1 MSVIQIS
8 KIQVRRGKK
17 LSGIGVPQLSSAEF
31 AWAVDTQE
39 LFIGNGSL
47 NEGAP
52 YVGNT
57 KIITENDNIL
67 ELAAGYRFS
76 SSNPSIDNSV
86 PRSVQSKLDEYVS
99 VIDFGAVPDGSTDC
113 TEAFNKAFQDL
124 ALNSDDKFKK
134 VLFVP
139 NGNYL
144 IFSDL
149 KIPSNTILKGENKL
163 ETVIDIGSNDIILI
177 SESGTEPG
185 GFSSGDIPHDII
197 IENLTIDHGIGQTIV
212 SGSSN
217 CTFENVRWRS
227 NYTLGETVFV
237 SENANA
243 VYSIPIVESGGN
255 IVVTGTGVT
264 STVTVVFADTYIA
277 TLTTLVNLLN
287 ADPVFDANFI
297 ASVEGTALKITSKTP
312 SVALTV
318 FTNNFTVTSLA
329 SSVPGNIPLPVS
341 PVLTNF
347 TDGSQDVPAS
357 IYFENLFYGIRTNNL
372 KINDCL
378 FDSVKLAI
386 ELFQSDVFNTEIEIR
401 RTKFFNCDT
410 GIYVAGRQ
418 GQGNN
423 WIIEDCEFNQ
433 IARYAMNITAGR
445 NTKVH
450 RSKFFNCGNNT
461 GSPAYPVFPIVKFSE
476 YINNTLIDCSSD
488 RHQQSQIVSVA
499 TTKAVTEFEM
509 AALATFSD
517 RNYSLIYLENQ
528 APPGGR
534 PLAVFGIG
542 NKFIE
547 INYVLTLGSHK
558 RLGKLTI
565 SVNDTTN
572 VGIGA
577 VAIADSYTFS
587 SGGTIMTGFQFSASL
602 RDNDSDGS
610 NDTVLL
616 RYTNPTATGALG
628 SISYSVS
635 YGV

>member
-1 MSVIQIS
+1 VSVIQIS

-39 LFIGNGSL
+39 LYIGNGSL
-47 NEGAP
+47 SEGAP
-52 YVGNT
+52 FVGNT
-57 KIITENDNIL
+57 KIITEHDNIL

-76 SSNPSIDNSV
+76 SSNPSIDNSI

-113 TEAFNKAFQDL
+113 TEAFNKAFLDL
-124 ALNSDDKFKK
+124 ALNSDDKYKK
-134 VLFVP
+134 ILFVP

-149 KIPSNTILKGENKL
+149 KIPSNTILLGENRN
-163 ETVIDIGSNDIILI
+163 ETVLDIGDNDIIFV
-177 SESGTEPG
+177 SENGTEPG
-185 GFSSGDIPHDII
+185 AFSSGDVPHDII
-197 IENLTIDHGIGQTIV
+197 IENLTIDHDLGQTIV
-212 SGSSN
+212 TSSTD
-217 CTFENVRWRS
+217 CRFENIKWRS
-227 NYTLGETVFV
+227 NYTLGDSVFI

-255 IVVTGTGVT
+255 IVVSGTGVT

-297 ASVEGTALKITSKTP
+297 ASVDGTALKITSKTP

-329 SSVPGNIPLPVS
+329 SSAPGNISLTVS

-347 TDGSQDVPAS
+347 TDGSQDVNAS
-357 IYFENLFYGIRTNNL
+357 VYFENIFYGTRTENLLLNN
-372 KINDCL
+372 CL
-378 FDSVKLAI
+378 FDSVRLAI
-386 ELFQSDVFNTEIEIR
+386 ELYQNDVFDTKLEINHS
-401 RTKFFNCDT
+401 KFFNCDT
-410 GIYVAGRQ
+410 GIYVAGRI

-423 WIIEDCEFNQ
+423 WKIFDCEFDQ

-445 NTKVH
+445 NTKIS
-450 RSKFFNCGNNT
+450 RTKFTNCGNNT
-461 GSPAYPVFPIVKFSE
+461 GSPAYPVYPIVKFAE

-488 RHQQSQIVSVA
+488 RHQQGQIVSVA

-509 AALATFSD
+509 ASLATFID
-517 RNYSLIYLENQ
+517 RNYSLIYFDDQ
-528 APPGGR
+528 APPGGK
-534 PLAVFGIG
+534 PLAIFGIG

-547 INYVLTLGSHK
+547 IDYVLTLGSHK
-558 RLGKLTI
+558 RLGKLNI

-572 VGIGA
+572 IGIGS
-577 VAIADSYTFS
+577 VAISDSYTYS
-587 SGGTIMTGFQFSASL
+587 SGGIIMTGFQFSAGL